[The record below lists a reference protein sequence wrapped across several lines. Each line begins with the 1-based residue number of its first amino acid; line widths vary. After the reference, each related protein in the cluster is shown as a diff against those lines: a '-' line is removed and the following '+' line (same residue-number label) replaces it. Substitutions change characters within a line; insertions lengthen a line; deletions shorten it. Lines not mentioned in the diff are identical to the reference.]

1 LKFGLIP
8 EIHLARIATHAHIR
22 RRKRTGRD
30 PRWNA
35 HSDQLGV
42 RPCCWSKVQGPN
54 APKLGEA
61 FADLFFQRPGVSPN
75 LVSDI

>member
-1 LKFGLIP
+1 MRTSGGANEPVVILDGMPI
-8 EIHLARIATHAHIR
+8 RI
-22 RRKRTGRD
+22 
-30 PRWNA
+30 
-35 HSDQLGV
+35 SLV
-42 RPCCWSKVQGPN
+42 FEPCCWSKVQGPN